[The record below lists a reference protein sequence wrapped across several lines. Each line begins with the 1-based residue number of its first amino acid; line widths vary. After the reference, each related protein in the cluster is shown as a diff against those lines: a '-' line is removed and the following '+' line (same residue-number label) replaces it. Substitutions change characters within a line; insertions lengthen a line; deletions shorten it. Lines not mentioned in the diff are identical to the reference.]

1 MKNISKY
8 LLMAAMA
15 ALALVSCKKDKT
27 PEDDKQKE
35 ETEVTYTF
43 SATATSETEA
53 DLKVVASAA
62 VPEDVKVAIAVGEG
76 NSIPEAALTFPKEL
90 VIAKGKTE
98 AAGKVSVDKEA
109 LEPGNG
115 YKAALTASVDG
126 KAIGSASVFSIDIPE
141 PEPQGPVTLDGD
153 ASEWASLPAGYVT
166 ELVCAEDAE
175 LSGLKSAKVF
185 YDDKIYGIIE
195 VSDEAISAAAGKIRF
210 HIYFD
215 NGNNADAGYKGAI
228 DCMMEG
234 KMQNGGAW
242 CAIGSQYYLWQGTDP
257 TVWSGSWGGNGVT
270 PEFAFAGQG
279 NLYEFAMDYSTYPD
293 GLADVIGIGFDIQ
306 DGDYTAMGY
315 LPSNAPVA
323 QVVKNG
329 AEKPKVITID
339 GNMADWNKVT
349 NGISDEEGV
358 LREFKVAFDEDYLYF
373 YNKRTWTD
381 ALWGSS
387 YYYYE
392 FDTDNNAETSV
403 ADVNGNTPC
412 GGIDAWVY
420 LTLFKGS
427 SSAPAFAEA
436 PTGGSD
442 KVTMS
447 DIIAAGVTDGA
458 LVETEVRIP
467 RANVGVKKGD
477 TIRIW
482 SWGNKSGSN
491 LKTSEGVTVVLDK

>member
-43 SATATSETEA
+43 SATAISETEA

-141 PEPQGPVTLDGD
+141 PEPQGPVVLDGD

-257 TVWSGSWGGNGVT
+257 TVWGGSWAGNGVT

-323 QVVKNG
+323 QLVKNG
-329 AEKPKVITID
+329 AEIPEPQAIITID
-339 GNMADWNKVT
+339 GDFSDWDKFEGVSNGTHGMFKVC
-349 NGISDEEGV
+349 SDEKNIYFYTYRTTEQRYSAIWAGGGYIYI
-358 LREFKVAFDEDYLYF
+358 AFDLDGDSENGVTLNSNGPYDFIGFFHPYAG
-373 YNKRTWTD
+373 TD
-381 ALWGSS
+381 A
-387 YYYYE
+387 
-392 FDTDNNAETSV
+392 
-403 ADVNGNTPC
+403 
-412 GGIDAWVY
+412 
-420 LTLFKGS
+420 
-427 SSAPAFAEA
+427 APAFNE
-436 PTGGSD
+436 TYTKGGWLPEENYTF
-442 KVTMS
+442 KNMKLK
-447 DIIAAGVTDGA
+447 GVANEDGA
-458 LVETEVRIP
+458 TIEYSIP
-467 RANVGVKKGD
+467 RAD
-477 TIRIW
+477 LPTIPNSEITIT
-482 SWGNKSGSN
+482 SWGSKDLS
-491 LKTSEGVTVVLDK
+491 KVTLTCTL

>member
-1 MKNISKY
+1 MRNTYKY
-8 LLMAAMA
+8 MLMAAMA

-35 ETEVTYTF
+35 ETVVTYTF

-62 VPEDVKVAIAVGEG
+62 VPEDVKVAIAVGDG
-76 NSIPEAALTFPKEL
+76 NNIPEAALTFPKEL

-257 TVWSGSWGGNGVT
+257 TVWGGNGVT
-270 PEFAFAGQG
+270 PEFAFAGNG

-373 YNKRTWTD
+373 YNKRTWHD
-381 ALWGSS
+381 ELWKASS
-387 YYYYE
+387 GGYYYYE

-412 GGIDAWVY
+412 GGIDTWLY
-420 LTLFKGS
+420 LYLFTGS
-427 SSAPAFAEA
+427 ADSPTFAENPKA
-436 PTGGSD
+436 SGIATL
-442 KVTMS
+442 T
-447 DIIAAGVTDGA
+447 DITAAGTTDKT
-458 LVETEVRIP
+458 VIETEVRIP

-482 SWGNKSGSN
+482 SWGNKRESRLCS
-491 LKTSEGVTVVLDK
+491 TSKQILTI

>member
-76 NSIPEAALTFPKEL
+76 NNIPEAALTFPKEL

-153 ASEWASLPAGYVT
+153 ASEWASLPADYVT

-257 TVWSGSWGGNGVT
+257 TVWSGSWAGNGVT

-329 AEKPKVITID
+329 AEIPEVPSGISID
-339 GNMADWNKVT
+339 GNFDDWAEIEGVSEGTYSMFKATSDEKYIYFYTWRTTDERYSEIWNKKGYVYFAFDLDGDET
-349 NGISDEEGV
+349 TGVELWGNGPYEFVGVSYPFAGSAEAPAINENPGDACMPDTATLANMECKGLINEEGV
-358 LREFKVAFDEDYLYF
+358 FVEFRVPRSDLPAIP
-373 YNKRTWTD
+373 
-381 ALWGSS
+381 
-387 YYYYE
+387 
-392 FDTDNNAETSV
+392 
-403 ADVNGNTPC
+403 NTP
-412 GGIDAWVY
+412 
-420 LTLFKGS
+420 
-427 SSAPAFAEA
+427 
-436 PTGGSD
+436 
-442 KVTMS
+442 VTV
-447 DIIAAGVTDGA
+447 I
-458 LVETEVRIP
+458 
-467 RANVGVKKGD
+467 
-477 TIRIW
+477 
-482 SWGNKSGSN
+482 SWGNKGMAKAK
-491 LKTSEGVTVVLDK
+491 LTRTL